1 MKITSEMWD
10 SNGRKY
16 IEIDNMVY
24 KVPWRYNRVIGVT
37 LENTTLP
44 IQMLPVGTELTCDYV
59 VNMGTRVI
67 KRISVCNR
75 DG

>member
-1 MKITSEMWD
+1 MKITGEMWD

-16 IEIDNMVY
+16 IEIDNIVY

-37 LENTTLP
+37 IENTTLP
-44 IQMLPVGTELTCDYV
+44 IQMLPVGTEVTCDYTL
-59 VNMGTRVI
+59 NMGTRVI
-67 KRISVCNR
+67 KRISVCSR